1 MPDPDRVVAGLSCRT
16 VLTDLSA
23 YVDGELAPGRVAQ
36 IEDHLR
42 GCDWCERFGGEFA
55 GVVRA
60 FRRSLHE
67 AAPVDASVVARLRAR
82 LDRESGT
89 GDE

>member
-1 MPDPDRVVAGLSCRT
+1 MSDPDRVVAGLSCRA
-16 VLTDLSA
+16 VLMDLSA
-23 YVDGELAPGRVAQ
+23 YVDGELPPGRVAQ

-42 GCDWCERFGGEFA
+42 GCDWCERFGGEFSD
-55 GVVRA
+55 VVRA

-89 GDE
+89 G

>member
-1 MPDPDRVVAGLSCRT
+1 MPDPDRVVAGLSCRA
-16 VLTDLSA
+16 VLADLSA
-23 YVDGELAPGRVAQ
+23 YVDGELPPGRVAQ
-36 IEDHLR
+36 LEDHLR

-55 GVVRA
+55 DMVRA

-67 AAPVDASVVARLRAR
+67 ATPVDASVVARLRAR

-89 GDE
+89 A

>member
-1 MPDPDRVVAGLSCRT
+1 MSDPDRVVAGLSCRA

-23 YVDGELAPGRVAQ
+23 YVDGELPPGRIAQ
-36 IEDHLR
+36 IEDHLQ
-42 GCDWCERFGGEFA
+42 GCDWCERFGEEFA
-55 GVVRA
+55 DVVRA

-89 GDE
+89 G

>member
-16 VLTDLSA
+16 VLKDLSA
-23 YVDGELAPGRVAQ
+23 YVDGELPPRRVAQ

-42 GCDWCERFGGEFA
+42 GWDWCERFGGEFSDM
-55 GVVRA
+55 VRA
-60 FRRSLHE
+60 FRQSLHE

-82 LDRESGT
+82 LDGESGT
-89 GDE
+89 G

>member
-1 MPDPDRVVAGLSCRT
+1 MPDPDRVVAGPSCRA

-23 YVDGELAPGRVAQ
+23 YVDGELPPGRVAQ

-42 GCDWCERFGGEFA
+42 GCDWCERFGGEFS
-55 GVVRA
+55 GLVRA
-60 FRRSLHE
+60 FRQALHE
-67 AAPVDASVVARLRAR
+67 AAPVDAAVVARLRAR

-89 GDE
+89 G